1 MTTFLQ
7 VIILFALASVAIL
20 IIYLIDRV
28 NNLQRYTRLLQPNK
42 AEEEGG
48 TGPFGELSGQKL
60 WDAVS
65 GVPPEGWDKTSIDLI
80 RNRYQLVLRKHLEE
94 LFLEGLHSAQA
105 GTQSIPLPSR
115 VLQTLRGPVESW
127 IPIESAIAIHKAGVE
142 RARCQEADLP
152 KVRKALDDATLAV
165 FAAAGM
171 QLNRPMSDHLIPLT
185 EAERTALQAA
195 NSATGQQVA
204 TLLATQASTAAAPAQ
219 LPSGTVAPALAAPVD
234 PAASS
239 DERKEQ
245 DVGAALSDAL
255 SAAIEPRKPSA
266 RA

>member
-94 LFLEGLHSAQA
+94 LFLEGLHNAQA

-115 VLQTLRGPVESW
+115 VVQTLRGPVESW
-127 IPIESAIAIHKAGVE
+127 IPIESAIAIHKAGAE
-142 RARCQEADLP
+142 RARCQESDLP

-185 EAERTALQAA
+185 EAERSALQAV
-195 NSATGQQVA
+195 NSAAGN
-204 TLLATQASTAAAPAQ
+204 AAALVASQTAMTPPPAQ
-219 LPSGTVAPALAAPVD
+219 LPAAPTAPALAAPNG
-234 PAASS
+234 AADGT
-239 DERKEQ
+239 DEGRPP

-255 SAAIEPRKPSA
+255 AAAIEPRKPSA